1 MEDVTKLS
9 TMLTLDDSD
18 SVSSDSSPSQR
29 PTSKYKG
36 VVPQANG
43 NWGAQIYANHRIWL
57 GTFKTED
64 LAAAAYDSAAIKLRH
79 GNSGDPDRNFPLND
93 FTCYEPD
100 FQALYTTDQILN
112 MIKDGS
118 YQSKFCG
125 YLSMAQVNGFSQT
138 RPDNNNSLSPKEGY
152 FCEELFRKELTP
164 SDVGKLNRLVIPKR
178 YALKYFNH
186 VELGGQELEL
196 TFYDKSMKNWKFK
209 YCYWQSSSSY
219 VFTRGWNGFVKSKDL
234 KAKDIVAFY
243 NCELRGNNN
252 NGNNVVTKF
261 YMIDIIGFNEGEGSS
276 SRRED
281 LEEDVANDEE
291 LQANKVKVE
300 EITTLENE
308 DKGFKL
314 FGVQMLPQNCNR
326 D

>member
-1 MEDVTKLS
+1 MEDVTKFS
-9 TMLTLDDSD
+9 TMLKLDDSD

-29 PTSKYKG
+29 PASKYKG

-43 NWGAQIYANHRIWL
+43 NWGAQIYANHNRM
-57 GTFKTED
+57 TED

-79 GNSGDPDRNFPLND
+79 GNTTDP
-93 FTCYEPD
+93 
-100 FQALYTTDQILN
+100 QALYTTDQILN

-125 YLSMAQVNGFSQT
+125 YLSMAQVNGFSQI
-138 RPDNNNSLSPKEGY
+138 RPNNSSPSPKEGY

-178 YALKYFNH
+178 YALKYFNP
-186 VELGGQELEL
+186 VELGCQEGGDNGDLEL

-252 NGNNVVTKF
+252 GDDVVTKF
-261 YMIDIIGFNEGEGSS
+261 YMIDIIGFNESEGSS

-291 LQANKVKVE
+291 LQANNVKVE
-300 EITTLENE
+300 EIKTHENE